1 MRDRFTPDQLLAL
14 YTCARNA
21 MPDEA
26 LRALGGLVAGRPA
39 YLVIGGY
46 AVHAPDG
53 ELFDPALPEA
63 PIAVVQVID
72 RQTLAIWGL
81 QVSQLAPLGSQLA
94 AEQGQA
100 LNASLN
106 AAVLALRLGLL
117 MRCLD
122 AAFLHLENRESFG
135 QKLLHHQLMKA
146 RFATVNAEVQRC
158 LDELTLPRAGQDL
171 PALQAMQRAVTA
183 QFRQAAKLMGGHGFL
198 EGRCHAL
205 EFLAT
210 LLAASVAGDAGGF
223 ELAAVGGMS

>member
-1 MRDRFTPDQLLAL
+1 MRDRFTPDQLSAL

-21 MPDEA
+21 MPDAA
-26 LRALGGLVAGRPA
+26 LRAFGNLVAGRPA
-39 YLVIGGY
+39 YLAIGGY
-46 AVHAPDG
+46 AVHAPEG
-53 ELFDPALPEA
+53 EIFDPARPEA
-63 PIAVVQVID
+63 HPVVVQVID

-81 QVSQLAPLGSQLA
+81 QLSRVAQMDTPSA
-94 AEQGQA
+94 AEQGPV
-100 LNASLN
+100 LN

-122 AAFLHLENRESFG
+122 TAFLHLENRESFG

-146 RFATVNAEVQRC
+146 RFAIVNAEVQRC
-158 LDELTLPRAGQDL
+158 LDELSLPRAAQDL

-210 LLAASVAGDAGGF
+210 LLAASVASDAGGF